1 MGVERQDDEDDG
13 PSQYRREKTPNGR
26 RARLSWHSRRPLNR
40 VEKQYRFIDNRGVA
54 VKTVEKETGLL
65 LFWGGFDLPESQL
78 DRENRMGAL
87 KAECGGNRSRG
98 EKERQQQNTVSTTG
112 AEGVQG
118 RDEELQEDQQGTRT
132 TKPLTSATFH
142 AGYTSMYGCFSFWRS
157 GIFDPTDGF

>member
-1 MGVERQDDEDDG
+1 MITG
-13 PSQYRREKTPNGR
+13 
-26 RARLSWHSRRPLNR
+26 
-40 VEKQYRFIDNRGVA
+40 GVA

-65 LFWGGFDLPESQL
+65 LFWGAFDLPESQL

-132 TKPLTSATFH
+132 TKPLTSATVH
-142 AGYTSMYGCFSFWRS
+142 AGDTTAKPRYNE
-157 GIFDPTDGF
+157 IKEEAI